1 MTPPILEMDFTV
13 LMESI
18 RNLKGNGSTRGK
30 EARICSI
37 EIKFWTLKQSYIEMT
52 KDTSIKI
59 AEISIQKELDI
70 FLDDAIIY
78 CSYTRRRES
87 STNIF

>member
-1 MTPPILEMDFTV
+1 MKLVLMTPPILEMDCTV

-37 EIKFWTLKQSYIEMT
+37 EYQI
-52 KDTSIKI
+52 
-59 AEISIQKELDI
+59 LDI
-70 FLDDAIIY
+70 EAKLHRDDKRHID
-78 CSYTRRRES
+78 
-87 STNIF
+87 